1 MTDKVD
7 VKDVTP
13 DVGTV
18 DIINKIRDNDRA
30 SAIDDI
36 QDLLFANSSD
46 AMAKYKEVVAKSM
59 FDKPTETEPEKNE
72 TDNGTD

>member
-1 MTDKVD
+1 MTEKIEEP
-7 VKDVTP
+7 TIE
-13 DVGTV
+13 VGTV
-18 DIINKIRDNDRA
+18 DIVNKIRDNDRA

-36 QDLLFANSSD
+36 HDLLFANSAD

-59 FDKPTETEPEKNE
+59 FDKPPETEPEKNE